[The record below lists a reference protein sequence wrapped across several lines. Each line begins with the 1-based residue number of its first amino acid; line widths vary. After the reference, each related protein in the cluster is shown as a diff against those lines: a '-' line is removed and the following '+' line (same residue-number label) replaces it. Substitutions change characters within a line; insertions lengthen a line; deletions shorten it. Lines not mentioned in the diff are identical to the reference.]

1 MATRPPI
8 SNQATINLRLD
19 ASLKASLLALAEAEN
34 LTASELVRD
43 LIDERLRRSQERKL
57 REEIQRQCRLIDQSE
72 DEKEVMRWLEG
83 AIDLGEW
90 E

>member
-43 LIDERLRRSQERKL
+43 LLDKHVRAIKELTLRAEIR
-57 REEIQRQCRLIDQSE
+57 RELDLIAQSE
-72 DEKEVMRWLEG
+72 DEEEVMRWIQDVAAMDE
-83 AIDLGEW
+83 E
-90 E
+90 